1 MLAAFAERTMPM
13 PRISIIASFIAV
25 TLASVACSPVSQ
37 TGDRGGRES
46 AAELNAFFQRVE
58 AERRGLSPQAMA
70 AHWLGTAEEE
80 RYLGRLD
87 VPSVDKTKR
96 ELALA
101 RQHLEALE
109 RFEGSALGAQD
120 AHSRDIMA
128 WQLEHQVEGASFIWH
143 DYPVNQLMSFHNM
156 LPGYM
161 TGQHPLRNDADV
173 DFYIERLKRFPD
185 VFAGAVEVVQHRVE
199 RGIVPPRFAIEKTM
213 RDARAF
219 VDGAAEDN
227 PLVTEIVAR
236 ADRSRAL
243 SAERREGLEA
253 ELAAVV
259 REQVVPAYHH
269 LADYLE
275 GLLSLQPT
283 NDGVWRLP
291 DGDAYYRWLLK
302 GHTTTDL
309 GPEVIHQ
316 LGLDEVDRI
325 SGRMDALLCGQ
336 GYCDGTVGERMV
348 DLNEEERFLF
358 EDSNAGRERILD
370 SYREIVAQIEQG
382 LDGWFHE
389 GPAAPI
395 EVRRVPEYREATAF
409 GAYYMRPSVDG
420 SRPGRFFVNLRS
432 VDEHPRYAMR
442 TLAYHEAIPGH
453 HLQIT
458 RMQAMENVPDFRRT
472 LSLHAHAEGWALY
485 AEGLAAEMG
494 FHDDPFS
501 DLGRLRAELFRAVR
515 LVVDTGMHHHRWS
528 RERAIDYMHSVT
540 GMPMTDVV
548 AEIERYLVIPGQACS
563 FKIGMLRIQ
572 AMRQRAAEALGDDF
586 DIRDFHRVILD
597 NGAMPLALLD
607 RVVDGWI
614 ERAKTRGAFGTAL

>member
-1 MLAAFAERTMPM
+1 MPRPLLLCPGLMAIVLAA
-13 PRISIIASFIAV
+13 
-25 TLASVACSPVSQ
+25 ACSSPRTTDPENASSAGA
-37 TGDRGGRES
+37 GDALHRFFEQ
-46 AAELNAFFQRVE
+46 AAS
-58 AERRGLSPQAMA
+58 ERRALSPQAMA
-70 AHWLGTAEEE
+70 AHVLGSAGEDE
-80 RYLGRLD
+80 YLGRLD
-87 VPSVDKTKR
+87 VPSVDKTRR

-101 RQHLEALE
+101 RRQLEDIEALDAE
-109 RFEGSALGAQD
+109 SLSRQEAL
-120 AHSRDIMA
+120 SRDIKA
-128 WQLEHQVEGASFIWH
+128 WQLEQEVAGAEFLWH
-143 DYPVNQLMSFHNM
+143 DFPVNQLMSFHNM

-161 TGQHPLRNDADV
+161 TGQHPLRDDADI
-173 DFYIERLKRFPD
+173 DFYIERLSRFPE
-185 VFAGAVEVVQHRVE
+185 VFEGAVEVTRHRVE
-199 RGIVPPRFAIEKTM
+199 RGIVPPRFAIEKTL

-219 VDGAAEDN
+219 VADAPEDN
-227 PLVTEIVAR
+227 PLVTEILAR
-236 ADRSRAL
+236 ADRDDVL
-243 SAERREGLEA
+243 SAERRQGLER
-253 ELAAVV
+253 ELASAV
-259 REQVVPAYHH
+259 EAHVVPAYRH

-275 GLLSLQPT
+275 GLLELDPA

-309 GPEVIHQ
+309 GPEAIHR
-316 LGLDEVDRI
+316 LGLEEVERI
-325 SGRMDALLCGQ
+325 SEEMDALLCAE
-336 GYCDGTVGERMV
+336 GYCDGSVGERMV
-348 DLNEEERFLF
+348 ALNGEERFLY
-358 EDSNAGRERILD
+358 EDSDAGRERILTD
-370 SYREIVAQIEQG
+370 YRDIVSEIEAG
-382 LDGWFHE
+382 LDGWFHD

-409 GAYYMRPSVDG
+409 GAYYMRPAVDG
-420 SRPGRFFVNLRS
+420 SRPGQFFANLRS

-458 RMQAMENVPDFRRT
+458 RMQAMQGVPDFRRS

-494 FHDDPFS
+494 FHDDPYS
-501 DLGRLRAELFRAVR
+501 NLGRLRAELFRAVR
-515 LVVDTGMHHHRWS
+515 LVVDTGMHHRRWS

-540 GMPMTDVV
+540 GMPMSDVV

-572 AMRQRAAEALGDDF
+572 AMRQRAQEALGEAF

-607 RVVDGWI
+607 GVIDDWI
-614 ERAKTRGAFGTAL
+614 ERSLPTDATG